1 MDSYVWGCGGEGC
14 VYPFLTLSKEYME
27 RDYGW
32 VYTGLR
38 YVGVDV
44 SEANGE
50 EEYEGGKE
58 EELTCVAV
66 TYVHQ
71 PTIYPI

>member
-1 MDSYVWGCGGEGC
+1 
-14 VYPFLTLSKEYME
+14 ME

>member
-1 MDSYVWGCGGEGC
+1 
-14 VYPFLTLSKEYME
+14 ME
-27 RDYGW
+27 RYYGW

-38 YVGVDV
+38 YVDVDV

-58 EELTCVAV
+58 ELTCVAV

-71 PTIYPI
+71 PLSTLYNHRCI